1 RQFFEVYAPATGPGR
16 LQLADKMGVWVSGF
30 FGSGK
35 SHFIKILSYLLA
47 NREVSHN
54 GVTRNALSFFEE
66 KIDDA
71 LLLADIRKSVQH
83 PTDVVL
89 FNIDSRANVE
99 DGVDAILKVFLKVFN
114 ELAGYCGDFPHIA
127 HLERELD
134 KRGQFDTFKAAFA
147 DITGSRWEDERDV
160 YLMINDQMAQALS
173 VATGQS
179 EESSRQWI
187 EQLDKNFPLD
197 IKNFCTW
204 VKEWLDSKGNRNIL
218 FMVDEVGQF
227 IGKDGQ
233 MMLKLQTI
241 TEDLG
246 VICGGRAWVI
256 VTSQADINAAIGGMS
271 SGDGRD
277 FSKIQGRFSTR
288 LQLSSS

>member
-1 RQFFEVYAPATGPGR
+1 
-16 LQLADKMGVWVSGF
+16 MGVWVSGF

-127 HLERELD
+127 HRNVSSISVDSLIPLKPPLRIL
-134 KRGQFDTFKAAFA
+134 
-147 DITGSRWEDERDV
+147 
-160 YLMINDQMAQALS
+160 LAL
-173 VATGQS
+173 
-179 EESSRQWI
+179 
-187 EQLDKNFPLD
+187 
-197 IKNFCTW
+197 
-204 VKEWLDSKGNRNIL
+204 
-218 FMVDEVGQF
+218 VGKMNVMF
-227 IGKDGQ
+227 I
-233 MMLKLQTI
+233 
-241 TEDLG
+241 
-246 VICGGRAWVI
+246 
-256 VTSQADINAAIGGMS
+256 
-271 SGDGRD
+271 
-277 FSKIQGRFSTR
+277 
-288 LQLSSS
+288 

>member
-1 RQFFEVYAPATGPGR
+1 MLTGLLAIAMVLTMGTPAIPKVYAQDNTQVEYEIYPNPH
-16 LQLADKMGVWVSGF
+16 DM
-30 FGSGK
+30 
-35 SHFIKILSYLLA
+35 SYQEGEYVI
-47 NREVSHN
+47 RPEVN
-54 GVTRNALSFFEE
+54 VVFEE

-134 KRGQFDTFKAAFA
+134 KRGQFDTFRAAFA

-204 VKEWLDSKGNRNIL
+204 VKEWLDSQGNRNIL

-227 IGKDGQ
+227 IGKDAQ
-233 MMLKLQTI
+233 MMLKLQK
-241 TEDLG
+241 L
-246 VICGGRAWVI
+246 
-256 VTSQADINAAIGGMS
+256 
-271 SGDGRD
+271 
-277 FSKIQGRFSTR
+277 R
-288 LQLSSS
+288 LRNKKKKKLRRMRN